1 MLERTRFRMGVVGA
15 FLTLLSGTAHAVID
29 LDAGAATPVDTVIVS
44 NETFTDTA
52 AATQTVGGQT
62 FHKINLSATSTV
74 LRVDG
79 KIGVVGR
86 AGRQLF
92 IRHDLTNMVFSQ
104 AATATANATT
114 GTVRIPDADDD
125 GNVDSPG
132 ITLQLEGGGTVGDD
146 HVVYSAPAGA
156 VVDLN
161 ATVSAYLHD
170 VLAILPNTRGDVA
183 MSVHLRAGA
192 ALRSGATGLSAK
204 SKTAVTTA
212 TSLTTTVPTSAPVTA
227 SVASGFTQLSALGT
241 RGPNL
246 PQPIGSVVV
255 GLGPTMGIH
264 VKAADGET
272 VQDVSDVVIPARS
285 SMKFSGQFSIG
296 AFALSSDG
304 CATTLARSLVLS
316 ASETEATAASVEA
329 GTRTLCIT
337 VPASNTMPVPAGMYS
352 AEVDYAPLANA
363 AFPPADLAET
373 VIGRIRRSGVE
384 VQIPFLTTQPEYEQ
398 HVIIVNRSAR
408 PVDYTFTFT
417 PFGDD
422 VTVTPGG
429 MSEGRVPART
439 QMVMKATDVVSLT
452 GGVETSASLSVVAS
466 AGGIDVMTQQVNVE
480 TGDTDTVHYEPLEN

>member
-15 FLTLLSGTAHAVID
+15 FLTLLSGTAHAAID

-79 KIGVVGR
+79 KIDVLGR

-104 AATATANATT
+104 AATATADATT
-114 GTVRIPDADDD
+114 GTVRIPDADND

-132 ITLQLEGGGTVGDD
+132 LTLTLERGGTVGAD

-156 VVDLN
+156 VVDRD
-161 ATVSAYLHD
+161 AVVSAYLHD

-183 MSVHLRAGA
+183 MSVHLGLGSASR
-192 ALRSGATGLSAK
+192 GATGLSAK

-227 SVASGFTQLSALGT
+227 SVASGFTQLSALGRT
-241 RGPNL
+241 GANL

-272 VQDVSDVVIPARS
+272 VQDVSDVIIPARS

-304 CATTLARSLVLS
+304 CGTTLARSLVLS
-316 ASETEATAASVEA
+316 PSETEATASSVEA

-337 VPASNTMPVPAGMYS
+337 VPATNNTPIPAGTYS

-384 VQIPFLTTQPEYEQ
+384 VQIPFLTTAPEYEQ
-398 HVIIVNRSAR
+398 HVIIVNRSAN

-439 QMVMKATDVVSLT
+439 QMVMLATDVVSLA
-452 GGVETSASLSVVAS
+452 GGLEMAASLSVVAS

>member
-79 KIGVVGR
+79 KIDVAGQ

-104 AATATANATT
+104 AATVTADATT
-114 GTVRIPDADDD
+114 GTVRIPDADNDD
-125 GNVDSPG
+125 NVDSPG
-132 ITLQLEGGGTVGDD
+132 LTLTRERGGTVGAD
-146 HVVYSAPAGA
+146 HVVYSAPPGA
-156 VVDLN
+156 VVDLD

-183 MSVHLRAGA
+183 MSVHLGLGSASR
-192 ALRSGATGLSAK
+192 GATGLSAK

-227 SVASGFTQLSALGT
+227 SVASGFTQLSALGG
-241 RGPNL
+241 RGANL
-246 PQPIGSVVV
+246 PQTIGSVVV

-272 VQDVSDVVIPARS
+272 VQDVSDVVVPARS
-285 SMKFSGQFSIG
+285 SMKFSGEFSIG

-316 ASETEATAASVEA
+316 PSETEATAASVEA
-329 GTRTLCIT
+329 GTRSLCIT
-337 VPASNTMPVPAGMYS
+337 VPASNTMPIPAGTYS